1 MALRRA
7 RRDAP
12 DAHAPK
18 RAPSCLSGAT
28 RSASYTTALA
38 TQRVVSVRAAR
49 RSGEKRWTGY
59 DFSLRSVREAADAG
73 NMTSEATPMASP
85 RRKARYELNALLT
98 GSGALHVSPAEVS
111 FEPDF
116 DARMLGVRAFK
127 LPLTGV
133 REFGRLDGDRRVFIT
148 TSDRRYVFRGN
159 GAQAAWVVLRAFQDS
174 QGNADR
180 VVLFDEDPG
189 GGAETGVYAIA
200 DRGFGYSSGGG
211 LLGVVRSFWVP
222 FAQLEGVRRGSSAPE
237 ARTSTEAVELAGSGA
252 ANLIEALP
260 AAWLASGTAPDEA
273 GGGCSCR
280 AVLFDEDGFMVGKLS
295 AQSVGIVFFA
305 ADGSE
310 IVVAARGMQARAVV
324 PPRADN
330 VLTIESNGT
339 VRVIKV
345 SDAPTTVAAI
355 DAVVSA
361 PDWGAPDDQTQ
372 EVGLSTEEL
381 EPLSGRARTVSLL
394 QGGDVLAS
402 ARDLLLLP
410 TASELRLTLNFGADP
425 PAVPFRGTL
434 VVDSNRGRFMVP
446 VEARSIRAPE
456 RAAAASKLP
465 TIGAHPHL
473 VVFRYVGEVAER
485 NRREFY
491 RLETLESGG
500 QLAEIRDWRPHV
512 LERKVR
518 LLNISRRGCLVRV
531 SQPPTEGR
539 LVVYTT
545 EIRGAEVEVEARV
558 VHVVKEKDQ
567 WVAGLSYTEKSHRVG
582 ARLFD
587 DRERIFL
594 QARREAEG

>member
-1 MALRRA
+1 M
-7 RRDAP
+7 
-12 DAHAPK
+12 
-18 RAPSCLSGAT
+18 
-28 RSASYTTALA
+28 TTE
-38 TQRVVSVRAAR
+38 
-49 RSGEKRWTGY
+49 G
-59 DFSLRSVREAADAG
+59 
-73 NMTSEATPMASP
+73 MPMSSP
-85 RRKARYELNALLT
+85 LRKARYELNALLT

-111 FEPDF
+111 FEPDL
-116 DARMLGVRAFK
+116 DARLLGIRAFK

-180 VVLFDEDPG
+180 VVVFDEDPG
-189 GGAETGVYAIA
+189 GGAEAGVYALA
-200 DRGFGYSSGGG
+200 DRGFGYSRGGG

-222 FAQLEGVRRGSSAPE
+222 FAQLEGVRRGAAAPE
-237 ARTSTEAVELAGSGA
+237 ARTSAEAMELTGPGA
-252 ANLIEALP
+252 VHLIEALP
-260 AAWLASGTAPDEA
+260 AAWLASVAPPDEMA
-273 GGGCSCR
+273 GGFSCR
-280 AVLFDEDGFMVGKLS
+280 AVLFDEDGFIVGKLS

-310 IVVAARGMQARAVV
+310 VVVAARGVQARAVV
-324 PPRADN
+324 APRADN

-345 SDAPTTVAAI
+345 GDAGATAAAI

-372 EVGLSTEEL
+372 EVGLSPEEL
-381 EPLSGRARTVSLL
+381 KPLSGRARTVSLL
-394 QGGDVLAS
+394 QGGEVLA
-402 ARDLLLLP
+402 AAHDILMLP
-410 TASELRLTLNFGADP
+410 TASEVRLRLDFGAEP

-434 VVDSNRGRFMVP
+434 VIDSNRGRFMVP
-446 VEARSIRAPE
+446 VEARNVRPPE

-465 TIGAHPHL
+465 TIGARPHI
-473 VVFRYVGEVAER
+473 VVLRYVGEVAER

-500 QLAEIRDWRPHV
+500 RLAEIRDWRPHV
-512 LERKVR
+512 IERKVR
-518 LLNISRRGCLVRV
+518 LLNVSRRGCLVRV

-558 VHVVKEKDQ
+558 VHVVKEEDQ
-567 WVAGLSYTEKSHRVG
+567 WVAGLSYTEHSHRVG

-587 DRERIFL
+587 DRERLFL
-594 QARREAEG
+594 QARREAEE